1 MTDENNRNDEIDK
14 KEDAE
19 NIEKEEFNFE
29 DEQVMDLPMIP
40 LRGLSVFPNMVL
52 HFDIGREKSI
62 NALEKA
68 MIMNQYIF
76 LAAQKDENTDLP
88 TPEDFYHIGTIGKIK
103 QMLKLPGDSIRVLV

>member
-52 HFDIGREKSI
+52 HSISEGRNRLTRWK
-62 NALEKA
+62 K
-68 MIMNQYIF
+68 
-76 LAAQKDENTDLP
+76 
-88 TPEDFYHIGTIGKIK
+88 
-103 QMLKLPGDSIRVLV
+103 R